1 MIASCMVFLID
12 MCSRNETFSR
22 LMLELHINDILQT
35 LQCVS
40 LLDDQRPTHRQ
51 HISWKLRNEHLI
63 RAYSLSVLEDH
74 SMISAMLSSSML
86 NLVTARSSKASL
98 GMVLGS
104 HFESPPIFIIGL
116 ILIRVINFSSQEW

>member
-1 MIASCMVFLID
+1 MVFQID

-40 LLDDQRPTHRQ
+40 SLDDQRPTHRQ

-63 RAYSLSVLEDH
+63 QVCSLLVLEDH
-74 SMISAMLSSSML
+74 CTISAMLSSSML

-98 GMVLGS
+98 GMVLGN
-104 HFESPPIFIIGL
+104 HFESPHIYIIGL